1 MAEEN
6 ETSFSRR
13 WTKFLKSFSDP
24 LLRPFLALSHH
35 AATHPKTY
43 IASVSI
49 LSIGLMAIGMATN
62 FTQETSDDIWTPK
75 GSRPIE
81 HGKWLDDESGF
92 PMDSRSAVLIVHR
105 DGKNLFGDDA
115 SLSLAHESVERV
127 FESLEHFRQ
136 TPRYDELCQF
146 SGYQH
151 PSTNETTCQ
160 IVGASTFFN
169 DSASIFEAG
178 SSLDSDILTTL
189 SAEYY
194 PSGGLVDRNQM

>member
-1 MAEEN
+1 MAEKA
-6 ETSFSRR
+6 SFSRR
-13 WTKFLKSFSDP
+13 WTKCLKSFSDP

-43 IASVSI
+43 VASISV
-49 LSIGLMAIGMATN
+49 LSVALMAIGLFTN

-92 PMDSRSAVLIVHR
+92 PVESRSAVLIVHR
-105 DGKNLFGDDA
+105 DGKNLFGDDD
-115 SLSLAHESVERV
+115 SLSLARESVERV

-146 SGYQH
+146 SEYTH
-151 PSTNETTCQ
+151 PSTNQTTCQ
-160 IVGASTFFN
+160 IVGVSTFFN
-169 DSASIFEAG
+169 DSAEVFEADT
-178 SSLDSDILTTL
+178 SSDSEILATL